1 MTEIIHERQIN
12 SKIKY
17 TPLPA
22 NMLEDMENIIEKLK
36 KTMLQKT
43 HSVVKLLHSWMKI
56 QMLLMHQAYGILVYY
71 RFYSNN
77 KTH

>member
-1 MTEIIHERQIN
+1 
-12 SKIKY
+12 
-17 TPLPA
+17 
-22 NMLEDMENIIEKLK
+22 
-36 KTMLQKT
+36 MLQKT

-71 RFYSNN
+71 RVYVNN